1 MHISLRKKTPAEP
14 QPETVEEPPVEEQ
27 EAPAEDCEEV
37 LSLPCALVSAVSGWF
52 AWCAGRTSVTVTWW
66 LHALA
71 VWAVAFYGGWVA
83 VGVVA
88 VLLAGVG
95 RFIPRAPVDRLSARI
110 EARHQTPAETEPE
123 PVEEPPAD
131 PLVGLLRHLI
141 GDAPGTHLKTLVEH
155 LAKGAAEVGQEPPTR
170 AEVEAKL
177 AARRIPLRPSV
188 RDAHGRVNRGVH
200 GADLEA
206 ALTPSPDEPTAGAPD
221 P

>member
-14 QPETVEEPPVEEQ
+14 EPETVEEPPVEEQ
-27 EAPAEDCEEV
+27 EAPAADTEV
-37 LSLPCALVSAVSGWF
+37 IPSLPRALVSAVRGWF
-52 AWCAGRTSVTVTWW
+52 AWCTARTNVTVTYWV
-66 LHALA
+66 HGLA
-71 VWAVAFYGGWVA
+71 AWAVAFYGGWVA

-88 VLLAGVG
+88 GLLAGVG

-110 EARHQTPAETEPE
+110 EARHQAPAETEPE
-123 PVEEPPAD
+123 TVKKPPAD

-177 AARRIPLRPSV
+177 TARRIPLRPSV

-206 ALTPSPDEPTAGAPD
+206 ALTPSPDEPTAGDPD